1 MMSRL
6 SIKVVFVF
14 IVILVAIP
22 HFLKGEIIQNSN
34 LTTDKNIGL
43 TQGALIQKHETSCGD
58 VLRQYMVLWDTTH
71 GVYLNYHPYSRYTD
85 LVALLADSGYTIE
98 CCGTGIHTIDLSLYD
113 VIVICVGSS
122 WNSPYTQEEVD
133 SLVNYYNQGHERV
146 ILTGDINFCEN
157 VYFSNADN
165 IPFTYNIFEWLSVT
179 GGIFIMGDDAGCNNS
194 NINPVA
200 DAFRMT
206 AGLSNIS
213 PSDLY
218 FSNFAA
224 HPIFDDISEI
234 YYRAA
239 GEIAATSPAEVVAWT
254 DANEPVIAV
263 LEEVVGIETQD
274 KKVSVSTMKI
284 VPNPFTDYAKIFA
297 IEKTSRIRIYDVSG
311 KLVRETESNIIGSD
325 LENGIYFLKVEDYKP
340 LKVIKLK

>member
-1 MMSRL
+1 MRSCL
-6 SIKVVFVF
+6 SINVIFVF
-14 IVILVAIP
+14 IVILLATP
-22 HFLKGEIIQNSN
+22 HFSYGEITQNHN
-34 LTTDKNIGL
+34 LTTDSNTEL
-43 TQGALIQKHETSCGD
+43 THGALTQKHETPHGD
-58 VLRQYMVLWDTTH
+58 GLRQHTVLWDTTH
-71 GVYLNYHPYSRYTD
+71 GVYLNYQPYSGYTN

-98 CCGTGIHTIDLSLYD
+98 CCGTGMHTIDLLQYD

-133 SLVNYYNQGHERV
+133 SLVSYYDQGHEHV
-146 ILTGDINFCEN
+146 ILTGDMNFCDN
-157 VYFSNADN
+157 SYFSQADN
-165 IPFTYNIFEWLSVT
+165 IPFTYNVYEWLAAT
-179 GGIFIMGDDAGCNNS
+179 GGILIMGENAGCNNS

-200 DAFRMT
+200 NAFHMT

-224 HPIFDDISEI
+224 HPIFDDISQI

-239 GEIAATSPAEVVAWT
+239 GEIAATSPAEVLAWT

-263 LEEVVGIETQD
+263 LDEAVGIETHD
-274 KKVSVSTMKI
+274 NDFLVSTMKV
-284 VPNPFTDYAKIFA
+284 VPNPFTDHAKIFG

-311 KLVRETESNIIGSD
+311 KLLRETEGNIIGND
-325 LENGIYFLKVEDYKP
+325 LENGIYFLKVEDYQPVKI
-340 LKVIKLK
+340 IKLN